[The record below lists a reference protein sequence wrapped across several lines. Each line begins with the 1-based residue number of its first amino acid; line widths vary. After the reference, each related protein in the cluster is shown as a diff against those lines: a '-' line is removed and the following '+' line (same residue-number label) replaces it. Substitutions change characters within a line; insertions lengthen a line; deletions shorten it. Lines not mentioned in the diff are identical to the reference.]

1 MRKFTIIDY
10 IIIILVICAVA
21 FAFIHIT
28 SDDSTKIQKT
38 AFDSS
43 TINKIPDTYLNY
55 YKDGYIVKA
64 TIDGFNSTNGKEV
77 SLNGTVIW
85 MGDDGG
91 SNVKLLID
99 SDNSTYLVGLYKNV
113 PNADIYIDKI
123 SLETDGSTYDNLV
136 EITLKPRN
144 ITSLTDLNSNLTGNY
159 EISTTITQDSIDV
172 AKIQEVSN
180 KLSENGK
187 KLSIKPSNSNLE
199 TQLILEKAD
208 GTNINDAN
216 SILGN
221 INGITDEIT
230 IRIYNCSDDQIKQIK
245 DNFEVINI
253 RNF

>member
-1 MRKFTIIDY
+1 M
-10 IIIILVICAVA
+10 
-21 FAFIHIT
+21 
-28 SDDSTKIQKT
+28 
-38 AFDSS
+38 
-43 TINKIPDTYLNY
+43 
-55 YKDGYIVKA
+55 
-64 TIDGFNSTNGKEV
+64 
-77 SLNGTVIW
+77 
-85 MGDDGG
+85 
-91 SNVKLLID
+91 
-99 SDNSTYLVGLYKNV
+99 
-113 PNADIYIDKI
+113 
-123 SLETDGSTYDNLV
+123 V